1 MNCIKI
7 SCFLFEVEQA
17 LMHSFRLK
25 KSNARQ
31 RRFLRA
37 NKPSIKKYF
46 KAHSRSKMQSNI
58 DSLSLFIEIINSL
71 AAAYIV
77 TEFSRR
83 RISKQNIYQLSKTCL
98 IPLTILN
105 LIVSYISIFRF
116 IISTLLY
123 GISIILSPFVALA
136 EMVGSS
142 LIIFIIVTSLFIAYK
157 YITSYTESSNYN
169 FYQDI
174 FIVSAIS
181 IVFIV
186 LRLLGFDHYL
196 KHTEAL
202 KILILI
208 CFFSL
213 LLYIDIKRL
222 NESITLQSYMIA
234 ISQSIIYSIF
244 ALPIIAIGISFLF
257 LIIISIFDKLGMDT
271 EHSEFLNRLVF
282 YGTMYG
288 PFYIIYWNAKIRLL
302 SLTTLPI

>member
-1 MNCIKI
+1 
-7 SCFLFEVEQA
+7 
-17 LMHSFRLK
+17 
-25 KSNARQ
+25 
-31 RRFLRA
+31 
-37 NKPSIKKYF
+37 
-46 KAHSRSKMQSNI
+46 
-58 DSLSLFIEIINSL
+58 
-71 AAAYIV
+71 
-77 TEFSRR
+77 
-83 RISKQNIYQLSKTCL
+83 
-98 IPLTILN
+98 
-105 LIVSYISIFRF
+105 
-116 IISTLLY
+116 
-123 GISIILSPFVALA
+123 
-136 EMVGSS
+136 MVGSS

-302 SLTTLPI
+302 SLTTLPL